1 MRGASNLVDMQKFS
15 QWKIEECHEKIG
27 ADGAVNDGYN
37 EDDDFELQQILAL
50 SRDLKWTFE
59 FFYEMNISYKHN

>member
-1 MRGASNLVDMQKFS
+1 MAKKNGIEVELFLVGMRGASNLVDMQKFS

-50 SRDLKWTFE
+50 SRDLK
-59 FFYEMNISYKHN
+59 